1 VLILKQQREKKKY
14 KDAGGVMNDEE
25 KTMQRFEKI
34 SQVDSLPVCSLHVLA
49 HKLGLDAELSKK
61 EELISALGEYFP
73 MSPELVAHAEKAKEL
88 DGLTVNQLKAVLRHL
103 ELEHGGVRPVLWER
117 LMPHLPLTD
126 AAKTVAQK
134 AKQIDAA
141 AAAAK
146 LAAQKAK
153 QTAAPSTTTTDE
165 PATESADVAN
175 GGVAAMEE
183 QALTNIAMPTVEI
196 NIAVRR
202 VRGDHGR
209 VGGLQE
215 QVPTTLLAAIQLLV
229 GTKTN
234 CGAQI
239 KRNVEY
245 VMQLVPDHMKEG
257 LIGVVATAPWKSNSA
272 GPLKKVVIDALKAA
286 GLVPT
291 I

>member
-1 VLILKQQREKKKY
+1 MLHICLCHFNTVFLFIGWSSNNQKKC
-14 KDAGGVMNDEE
+14 DPPD
-25 KTMQRFEKI
+25 
-34 SQVDSLPVCSLHVLA
+34 QV
-49 HKLGLDAELSKK
+49 GLDAELSKK

-175 GGVAAMEE
+175 GG
-183 QALTNIAMPTVEI
+183 
-196 NIAVRR
+196 
-202 VRGDHGR
+202 
-209 VGGLQE
+209 GGCNG
-215 QVPTTLLAAIQLLV
+215 
-229 GTKTN
+229 GT
-234 CGAQI
+234 
-239 KRNVEY
+239 
-245 VMQLVPDHMKEG
+245 
-257 LIGVVATAPWKSNSA
+257 
-272 GPLKKVVIDALKAA
+272 GPN
-286 GLVPT
+286 
-291 I
+291 